1 MSSDTRSVP
10 ATEVSKIAFICE
22 AGMGSSLIGANQ
34 LKKKLKKA
42 GFKIKV
48 VNSPT
53 HSIPNDAQILVVHQ
67 GLANQVR
74 EKAPDRV
81 VIAFQNFVGNPV
93 YDQLVQALKNGDEI
107 VGTV

>member
-10 ATEVSKIAFICE
+10 ATEVSKIAFVCE

-48 VNSPT
+48 VNSPA
-53 HSIPNDAQILVVHQ
+53 HSIPGDAQILVVHQ

-74 EKAPDRV
+74 AKAPDRV

-93 YDQLVQALKNGDEI
+93 YDQLVQAFKNGDEI

>member
-1 MSSDTRSVP
+1 MSSDVKSVP
-10 ATEVSKIAFICE
+10 AADVSKIVFVCE

-42 GFKIKV
+42 GLSVKV
-48 VNSPT
+48 VNSPAHT
-53 HSIPNDAQILVVHQ
+53 IPNDAQILVVHQ

-93 YDQLVQALKNGDEI
+93 YDEIVHAIENGDEI
-107 VGTV
+107 KGTL